1 MVSKN
6 FFLRF
11 LISTLLFLIY
21 LISLNDIKTLIIL
34 ILVIYAI
41 IFYEVYKNF
50 KNLYLFILTYLSISL
65 IFLFLYLYQF
75 FDIFY
80 FNLLVFVIITFD
92 SFSYLVG
99 KFFGKTIVFTKIS
112 PKKTLEGY
120 LGGLFFTNIIFLI
133 YINLF
138 QITFNLIVFIL
149 LNLLI
154 VTAFMGDLIQSFFKR
169 KNFIKDSSNYLP
181 GHGGFFDRFD
191 SFIFA
196 IIFLYLFKLIIS

>member
-1 MVSKN
+1 M
-6 FFLRF
+6 
-11 LISTLLFLIY
+11 
-21 LISLNDIKTLIIL
+21 
-34 ILVIYAI
+34 
-41 IFYEVYKNF
+41 
-50 KNLYLFILTYLSISL
+50 
-65 IFLFLYLYQF
+65 YQF

-169 KNFIKDSSNYLP
+169 KTISN
-181 GHGGFFDRFD
+181 
-191 SFIFA
+191 SI
-196 IIFLYLFKLIIS
+196 

>member
-1 MVSKN
+1 LIFQILNLRKLLIIIKILIELMVSKN

-34 ILVIYAI
+34 ILVIYTI

-50 KNLYLFILTYLSISL
+50 KNLYLFILTYLTISL

-120 LGGLFFTNIIFLI
+120 LGGFFFTNIIFLI

-169 KNFIKDSSNYLP
+169 KNFIKDSSNT
-181 GHGGFFDRFD
+181 
-191 SFIFA
+191 S
-196 IIFLYLFKLIIS
+196 

>member
-34 ILVIYAI
+34 ILVIYTI

-50 KNLYLFILTYLSISL
+50 KNLYLFILTYLLISL

-80 FNLLVFVIITFD
+80 FNILVFVIITFD
-92 SFSYLVG
+92 SFSYLIG
-99 KFFGKTIVFTKIS
+99 KFFGKTIVFAKIS

-133 YINLF
+133 YINFF
-138 QITFNLIVFIL
+138 QITFNLILFIL

-196 IIFLYLFKLIIS
+196 IIFLYLFKLMIS

>member
-34 ILVIYAI
+34 ILVIYTI

-50 KNLYLFILTYLSISL
+50 KNLYLFILTYLLISL

-80 FNLLVFVIITFD
+80 FNILVFVIITFD
-92 SFSYLVG
+92 SFSYLIG
-99 KFFGKTIVFTKIS
+99 KFFGKTIVFAKIS

-133 YINLF
+133 YINFF
-138 QITFNLIVFIL
+138 QITFNLILFIL

>member
-80 FNLLVFVIITFD
+80 FYLLVFVIITFD